1 MSLLALDQG
10 TTSTRALWFGEEG
23 TPRQIFVA
31 RHRQRHPAPGWVEH
45 DPMEILGHLRAALAS
60 AAPLPVV
67 AVGLDN
73 QGESCL
79 AWDAVSG
86 APVSPVLVW
95 QDTRTEPELAAL
107 RAGGAEALVRSLTG
121 LPLDSYFSASR
132 LGWIMRRV
140 PEARRLHERGRL
152 RLGTTDAFFL
162 QHLTGRAVTD
172 LTTASRT
179 GLMDLRRGVWD
190 TALCDLHGVPVE
202 ALPPI
207 VSTTGGFGSVDIG
220 GRAVPLTASV
230 VDQQAALHGHGCRSP
245 GDVKITFGTGA
256 FALAVAGASPDVG
269 ADRAGACPETG
280 DAEAVGP
287 GGTVQETDGLL
298 PTVAWHRRGEP
309 PTYALDGGVQTA
321 SAALEW
327 AGSLG
332 LYEEVQG
339 LDGFDTP
346 CQAARGL
353 VFVPALAGLACPHW
367 DKRARA
373 AWLGLDLATRRSDLV
388 QSVLEGVAFRMAEV
402 IGAMARRLPLSDVIP
417 VDGGMSANPWFTRFL
432 CDALEHPIRV
442 SDETELT
449 ARGCA
454 ELAAHGAGLSLPPHR
469 GGRILTPRPLPH
481 GARDRFAAA
490 LHAVRHYAPTAPPG
504 SDLE

>member
-10 TTSTRALWFGEEG
+10 TTSTRALWFDEAGV
-23 TPRQIFVA
+23 PRQVFVA
-31 RHRQRHPAPGWVEH
+31 RHGQIRPRPGWVEH
-45 DPMEILGHLRAALAS
+45 DPMEILRHLRAALAS
-60 AAPLPVV
+60 AASLPVA

-79 AWDAVSG
+79 AWDAVS
-86 APVSPVLVW
+86 AVPVSPVLVW
-95 QDTRTEPELAAL
+95 QDTRSEPELAVL
-107 RAGGAEALVRSLTG
+107 RASGAEALARSRAG
-121 LPLDSYFSASR
+121 LPLDSYFSASK
-132 LGWIMRRV
+132 LGWIVRNV
-140 PEARRLHERGRL
+140 PEARRLHARGRL

-190 TALCDLHGVPVE
+190 ATLCELYGVPVE
-202 ALPPI
+202 ALPTI
-207 VSTTGGFGSVDIG
+207 VPTTGEFGGVDIG

-269 ADRAGACPETG
+269 PHRAAARPATGAAPAGAP
-280 DAEAVGP
+280 VG
-287 GGTVQETDGLL
+287 TLQENDGLL
-298 PTVAWHRRGEP
+298 PTVAWHKRGEA

-332 LYEEVQG
+332 LYEEVQR
-339 LDGFDTP
+339 LDAFDTP

-388 QSVLEGVAFRMAEV
+388 QAVLEGVAFRMAEV
-402 IGAMARRLPLSDVIP
+402 IGAMARRLPLSEVIP

-454 ELAAHGAGLSLPPHR
+454 ELAAHGAGLTLPLQR
-469 GGRILTPRPLPH
+469 GGRILTPRSLPH
-481 GARDRFAAA
+481 GARERFAAA
-490 LHAVRHYAPTAPPG
+490 LHAVRNYPPPG